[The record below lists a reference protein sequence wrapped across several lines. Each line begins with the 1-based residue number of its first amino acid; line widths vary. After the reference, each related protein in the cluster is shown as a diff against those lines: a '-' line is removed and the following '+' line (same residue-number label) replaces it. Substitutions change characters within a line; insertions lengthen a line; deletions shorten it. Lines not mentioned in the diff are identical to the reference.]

1 MSICPYTAK
10 FNWAVFEKHSY
21 VSGENVLLFF
31 LRTMSSSTNFAKSV
45 KILAFHH

>member
-1 MSICPYTAK
+1 MSIYCQIQLGSI
-10 FNWAVFEKHSY
+10 EKHSY

-31 LRTMSSSTNFAKSV
+31 LRTMSSSTNSAKSV